1 MKKVKPNSIKRQ
13 IVLGG
18 FLLIGLICFVILVAS
33 SILSMRAF
41 KAQVEEDMSVSAEQ
55 VSERLS
61 AEISNAEKIVE
72 ELAANA
78 MLSDDEFDTEDV
90 VKFYEDR
97 AKKCGF
103 TLFFKVDKRGKG
115 VNLTQT
121 GETFDV
127 SQAEYF
133 KQSVQGKTYT
143 SSIINDELTGDKIM
157 VISTP
162 YYNAYTGE
170 FLGVFAGIKK
180 SNFISEMCANFKWG
194 ETGNIAVYDKDTNIV
209 GHTNFSIVE
218 SGLNLIEKAK
228 TDSEYKGVAEF
239 FRKCI
244 NDNINGVGTYD
255 WFGKKRIGAIYNVPG
270 RDYLSLV
277 AINEEE
283 VFSNLNKLR
292 VSLVIATLILILMGM
307 AAVYFAF
314 AARLSR
320 AFNNI
325 KTDLLYISNYDLT
338 KEPTEDYSKRNDEIG
353 DIYRA
358 TVTLKQNIIGII
370 SNISSHAQN
379 TAATAQQLTATAQS
393 TSASAN
399 DVANAVSNIADGA
412 TSQAKDTQSAAGSVE
427 TTRNLL
433 IDMTKTLEELSE
445 ATDIID
451 KCKNEGNETLS
462 ELVSITEDNRVVSEQ
477 VAEVIHQTSKSTEK
491 ISSASDMIQ
500 SISDQ
505 TNLLALNAAIEAARA
520 GEAGK
525 GFSVVAE
532 EIRKLAE
539 QSAGFTAEIRA
550 VINDLKAKAESAV
563 SMMENQRIMVDK
575 QSEKVTETS
584 DKFEEISKAVE
595 NSKVIVEEIHKA
607 SKTIEEE
614 NQNVVKVVENLS
626 AIAEENAATTEE
638 SAASVDTQVQSIHDI
653 SKASENLAE
662 IATDLQGEV
671 SKFAI

>member
-18 FLLIGLICFVILVAS
+18 FLLIGLICFVILVSS

-127 SQAEYF
+127 SRAEYF

-180 SNFISEMCANFKWG
+180 SNFISEMCADFKWG

-228 TDSEYKGVAEF
+228 TDSEYKG
-239 FRKCI
+239 
-244 NDNINGVGTYD
+244 
-255 WFGKKRIGAIYNVPG
+255 
-270 RDYLSLV
+270 
-277 AINEEE
+277 
-283 VFSNLNKLR
+283 
-292 VSLVIATLILILMGM
+292 
-307 AAVYFAF
+307 
-314 AARLSR
+314 
-320 AFNNI
+320 
-325 KTDLLYISNYDLT
+325 
-338 KEPTEDYSKRNDEIG
+338 
-353 DIYRA
+353 
-358 TVTLKQNIIGII
+358 
-370 SNISSHAQN
+370 
-379 TAATAQQLTATAQS
+379 
-393 TSASAN
+393 
-399 DVANAVSNIADGA
+399 
-412 TSQAKDTQSAAGSVE
+412 
-427 TTRNLL
+427 
-433 IDMTKTLEELSE
+433 
-445 ATDIID
+445 
-451 KCKNEGNETLS
+451 
-462 ELVSITEDNRVVSEQ
+462 
-477 VAEVIHQTSKSTEK
+477 
-491 ISSASDMIQ
+491 
-500 SISDQ
+500 
-505 TNLLALNAAIEAARA
+505 
-520 GEAGK
+520 
-525 GFSVVAE
+525 VAE